1 MINHLSLSRSLSL
14 SPSDIISCA
23 SCTTNGLAPLV
34 KAVNDKFGIEEGL
47 MTTIHS
53 VTLSQTTL
61 DSTKEGK
68 KSERSITLPGKG
80 KWRTVRAIF
89 CISPLF

>member
-1 MINHLSLSRSLSL
+1 
-14 SPSDIISCA
+14 
-23 SCTTNGLAPLV
+23 
-34 KAVNDKFGIEEGL
+34 

-89 CISPLF
+89 LYFTSFLTDHVIRRF

>member
-1 MINHLSLSRSLSL
+1 
-14 SPSDIISCA
+14 
-23 SCTTNGLAPLV
+23 
-34 KAVNDKFGIEEGL
+34 

-80 KWRTVRAIF
+80 KWRTVRATFLYFTSFLTDHVIGSNVPTNLLYSHKSGL
-89 CISPLF
+89 II